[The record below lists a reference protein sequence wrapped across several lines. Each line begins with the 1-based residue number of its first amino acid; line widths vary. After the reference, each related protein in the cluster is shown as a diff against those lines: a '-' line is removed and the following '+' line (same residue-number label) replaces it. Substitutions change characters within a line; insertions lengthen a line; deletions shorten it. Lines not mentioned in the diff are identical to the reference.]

1 MSLTDNQAHQVAVVL
16 TEAMPYIRRFRGA
29 TIVIKYGGNAM
40 IDEELKSSFAR
51 DVVLLK
57 LVGINPVVVHGGG
70 PQIGELLNTLEIG
83 SEFVAG
89 MRVTDSDTM
98 AAVEMV
104 LGGQVNKEIVS
115 LINSHGGK
123 AVGITGKDGQTIR
136 ARKMQVAVGDDG
148 EAVDLGFVGEVAQ
161 IDTSL
166 LNLLD
171 QQDFIPV
178 VAPIGVGEDGQSY
191 NINADLVAGAVAEAL
206 QAQKLILLTNTEG
219 LLDDQQQLMPRLSA
233 HEVAQMVDAG
243 TIYGGMLPKIRCA
256 LEAVSGGVTSAH
268 IIDGRRQHALLL
280 EVLTDVGIGTL
291 IESQ

>member
-1 MSLTDNQAHQVAVVL
+1 MPLSEEQAQQVAVVL
-16 TEAMPYIRRFRGA
+16 TEAMPYIQRFQGC

-40 IDEELKSSFAR
+40 VDDKLKSSFAR

-70 PQIGELLNTLEIG
+70 PQIGELLDRLAI
-83 SEFVAG
+83 SSQFVGG
-89 MRVTDSDTM
+89 MRVTDGDTM

-123 AVGITGKDGQTIR
+123 AVGITGKDGATIR
-136 ARKMQVAVGDDG
+136 ARKMHIPGGAG
-148 EAVDLGFVGEVAQ
+148 EPAVDLGFVGEVAG
-161 IDTSL
+161 IDTGL
-166 LNLLD
+166 LKLLD

-178 VAPIGVGEDGQSY
+178 LAPIGVGEDGQSY

-206 QAQKLILLTNTEG
+206 QAEKLILLTNTEG
-219 LLDDQQQLMPRLSA
+219 LLDEQEQLMPRLTA
-233 HEVAQMVDAG
+233 HQVAQMIDAG

-256 LEAVSGGVTSAH
+256 LEAVSRGVTSSH
-268 IIDGRRQHALLL
+268 IIDGRRQHSVLL
-280 EVLTDVGIGTL
+280 EVLTDGGIGTL
-291 IESQ
+291 IES

>member
-1 MSLTDNQAHQVAVVL
+1 MSLSEDQAQKVAVVL
-16 TEAMPYIRRFRGA
+16 TEAMPYIQRFQGC

-40 IDEELKSSFAR
+40 VDEALKSSFAR

-70 PQIGELLNTLEIG
+70 PQIGKLLDKLQIG
-83 SEFVAG
+83 SEFIAG
-89 MRVTDSDTM
+89 MRVTDAETM

-123 AVGITGKDGQTIR
+123 AVGITGKDGATIQ
-136 ARKMQVAVGDDG
+136 ARKMHISAEPG
-148 EAVDLGFVGEVAQ
+148 EPAVDLGFVGEVAQ
-161 IDTSL
+161 IDTGL
-166 LNLLD
+166 LKLLD

-178 VAPIGVGEDGQSY
+178 LAPIGVGEDGQSY

-206 QAQKLILLTNTEG
+206 QAEKLILLTNTEG
-219 LLDDQQQLMPRLSA
+219 LLDDQEQLMPRLTA
-233 HEVAQMVDAG
+233 HQVAQMIDVG

-256 LEAVSGGVTSAH
+256 LEAVSRGVNSAH
-268 IIDGRRQHALLL
+268 IIDGRRQHSVLL

-291 IESQ
+291 IES